1 MDKTSVLV
9 GMSGGVDSS
18 AAALLLQRQGFRVA
32 GATFLL
38 WNGADGRCGTEREA
52 ADAAEVCR
60 ILGIPHHIIDLRER
74 FEAAVIR
81 RFAES
86 YRQGRT
92 PNPCVDCNR
101 SIKFPGLLEAAD
113 RLGYARIATGH
124 YARILRDGEGRA
136 HLAAAAD
143 RRKDQSYMLWALPKR
158 ALERV
163 ELPLWPYEKDAVRA
177 LAREAGLPVYD
188 KAESQD
194 VCFIPDGDMP
204 GFLERYAGL
213 TPAPGDFLDG
223 DGAVIGR
230 HDGCWKYTIGQ
241 RRGLGVGFGQRMFVT
256 GIDPAH
262 NTVTLS
268 AGEGLFRRRLI
279 AGELNLLEGEL
290 TGPAAVTAKIRYAAR
305 PAAATLYP
313 LEGSRALVEFGEGQ
327 RAVTPGQAVVF
338 YQGEILWGGGIILP
352 ELPPED

>member
-1 MDKTSVLV
+1 MEKTSVLV

-74 FEAAVIR
+74 FEEAVIR

-143 RRKDQSYMLWALPKR
+143 RRKDQSYMLWTLPR
-158 ALERV
+158 QALERV
-163 ELPLWPYEKDAVRA
+163 ELPLW
-177 LAREAGLPVYD
+177 
-188 KAESQD
+188 Q
-194 VCFIPDGDMP
+194 
-204 GFLERYAGL
+204 
-213 TPAPGDFLDG
+213 
-223 DGAVIGR
+223 
-230 HDGCWKYTIGQ
+230 
-241 RRGLGVGFGQRMFVT
+241 
-256 GIDPAH
+256 
-262 NTVTLS
+262 
-268 AGEGLFRRRLI
+268 
-279 AGELNLLEGEL
+279 
-290 TGPAAVTAKIRYAAR
+290 
-305 PAAATLYP
+305 
-313 LEGSRALVEFGEGQ
+313 
-327 RAVTPGQAVVF
+327 
-338 YQGEILWGGGIILP
+338 
-352 ELPPED
+352 